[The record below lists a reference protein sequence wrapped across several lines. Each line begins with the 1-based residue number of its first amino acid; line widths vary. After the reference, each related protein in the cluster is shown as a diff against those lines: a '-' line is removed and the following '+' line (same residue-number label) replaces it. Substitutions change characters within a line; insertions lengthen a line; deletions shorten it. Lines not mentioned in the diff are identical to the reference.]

1 MSQALRLCFECAVPR
16 FQAQNNHKMKTTTD
30 TLFDEHGRRVP
41 FEGMRAFNNVSRRY
55 YQLNQPDIQFDTVLR
70 RMNKH
75 AGVAESISA
84 HQFESA
90 CLDLMKT
97 AKEDASIR
105 DICKG
110 VHVPFICPKF
120 VDDIDLGEEFEQN
133 WLAAVG
139 SSFAAMFPQYHFKST
154 LQGDAPSLRGT
165 LTLAKGARYEHFL
178 RARRQGVI
186 VGWYF
191 PTALQEY
198 DTASQRG
205 QMRTL
210 PLPEM
215 LVLSGGFEA
224 AAALV
229 GSPDLLMNT
238 ETYPPV
244 LCLSAFEH
252 IDKRLMLCFKAYGL
266 SLEFWLL
273 TQMLV
278 PGITQVS
285 EQWAGGLTLF
295 TVIR

>member
-1 MSQALRLCFECAVPR
+1 ME
-16 FQAQNNHKMKTTTD
+16 TTTE
-30 TLFDEHGRRVP
+30 TLFDKHGRRLP
-41 FEGMRAFNNVSRRY
+41 FEGMRAFNSVSRRY

-70 RMNKH
+70 RMNKN
-75 AGVAESISA
+75 AGVDESISA

-105 DICKG
+105 DIFKG
-110 VHVPFICPKF
+110 THVPFMCPKI
-120 VDDIDLGEEFEQN
+120 VDDMDLGEELEQR

-139 SSFAAMFPQYHFKST
+139 SSFTEMFPQSHFTST
-154 LQGDAPSLRGT
+154 LQGETPSLSGT
-165 LTLAKGARYEHFL
+165 LMLADGARYEHFL
-178 RARRQGVI
+178 RARRQGPI

-198 DTASQRG
+198 DVASQRG

-210 PLPEM
+210 PLPET
-215 LVLSGGFEA
+215 LVLSGGFET

-252 IDKRLMLCFKAYGL
+252 TDKRLMLCFKAYGL

-273 TQMLV
+273 SQMLM
-278 PGITQVS
+278 PGIMQVS

-295 TVIR
+295 AVIR

>member
-1 MSQALRLCFECAVPR
+1 
-16 FQAQNNHKMKTTTD
+16 MKITTD
-30 TLFDEHGRRVP
+30 TLFDEHGRRLP
-41 FEGMRAFNNVSRRY
+41 FEGMRTFNSVSRRY

-70 RMNKH
+70 RMDKN
-75 AGVAESISA
+75 AGVDDSISA

-90 CLDLMKT
+90 CLDLMKAT
-97 AKEDASIR
+97 QEDASLRNIF
-105 DICKG
+105 KG
-110 VHVPFICPKF
+110 THVPFMCPKIA
-120 VDDIDLGEEFEQN
+120 DDVDLGEELEQR
-133 WLAAVG
+133 WLAAVE
-139 SSFAAMFPQYHFKST
+139 SSFSETFPQYHFKSI
-154 LQGDAPSLRGT
+154 LQGETPSLSGT
-165 LTLAKGARYEHFL
+165 LTLAEGARYEHFL
-178 RARRQGVI
+178 RARRQGPI

-198 DTASQRG
+198 DVSSQRS

-210 PLPEM
+210 PLPET

-252 IDKRLMLCFKAYGL
+252 TDERLMLCFKAYGL

-273 TQMLV
+273 SQVLV
-278 PGITQVS
+278 PGIMQVS

>member
-1 MSQALRLCFECAVPR
+1 
-16 FQAQNNHKMKTTTD
+16 MKTTTE
-30 TLFDEHGRRVP
+30 TLFDEHGRRLP
-41 FEGMRAFNNVSRRY
+41 FEGIRAFNSVSRRY

-70 RMNKH
+70 RMNKN
-75 AGVAESISA
+75 AGVDESISV

-97 AKEDASIR
+97 AKEDACIR
-105 DICKG
+105 DIFKG
-110 VHVPFICPKF
+110 THLPFMCPKI
-120 VDDIDLGEEFEQN
+120 VDEMDLGEELEQR
-133 WLAAVG
+133 WLVAVG
-139 SSFAAMFPQYHFKST
+139 SSFTETFPQYHFTST
-154 LQGDAPSLRGT
+154 LQGETPSLSGT
-165 LTLAKGARYEHFL
+165 LTLAEGARYEHFL
-178 RARRQGVI
+178 RARRQGPI

-198 DTASQRG
+198 DVASQRV

-210 PLPEM
+210 PLPET

-252 IDKRLMLCFKAYGL
+252 TDKRLMLCFKAYGL

-273 TQMLV
+273 SQVLA
-278 PGITQVS
+278 PGIMQVS
-285 EQWAGGLTLF
+285 EQWTGGLTFF

>member
-1 MSQALRLCFECAVPR
+1 MVQS
-16 FQAQNNHKMKTTTD
+16 NNKMNTTTGN
-30 TLFDEHGRRVP
+30 LFDEYGRRLP
-41 FEGMRAFNNVSRRY
+41 FEGMRAFNRVSRRY
-55 YQLNQPDIQFDTVLR
+55 YQLNQPDIRFDTVLR
-70 RMNKH
+70 RIIKH
-75 AGVAESISA
+75 AGVAETISA
-84 HQFESA
+84 QQFESA

-97 AKEDASIR
+97 AKEDVFIR

-110 VHVPFICPKF
+110 VHVPFVYPKY
-120 VDDIDLGEEFEQN
+120 VNDVDLGEEFEQH
-133 WLAAVG
+133 WLAAVQ
-139 SSFAAMFPQYHFKST
+139 SSFTAMFPQYHFKST
-154 LQGDAPSLRGT
+154 LQGEASSLRGT
-165 LTLAKGARYEHFL
+165 LTLAEGARYENFL

-210 PLPEM
+210 PLPET
-215 LVLSGGFEA
+215 LVLSGGFDA

-229 GSPDLLMNT
+229 GSPDLLMNR

-252 IDKRLMLCFKAYGL
+252 TDKRLMLCFKAYGL

-273 TQMLV
+273 SQMLV

-295 TVIR
+295 TVI

>member
-1 MSQALRLCFECAVPR
+1 M
-16 FQAQNNHKMKTTTD
+16 NTTTGH
-30 TLFDEHGRRVP
+30 LFDEHGRRLP
-41 FEGMRAFNNVSRRY
+41 FEGMRAFNSVSRHY
-55 YQLNQPDIQFDTVLR
+55 YQLNQPDIRFDTVLR

-75 AGVAESISA
+75 AGMAESISA
-84 HQFESA
+84 QQFEST
-90 CLDLMKT
+90 CLDLLKT
-97 AKEDASIR
+97 AKDDASIG

-120 VDDIDLGEEFEQN
+120 VGDVDLGEEFEQH

-139 SSFAAMFPQYHFKST
+139 SSFTAMFPQYHFKST
-154 LQGDAPSLRGT
+154 LQGEPPSLRGT
-165 LTLAKGARYEHFL
+165 LTLAEGARYENFL
-178 RARRQGVI
+178 RARRQGVV

-198 DTASQRG
+198 DTASQRN

-210 PLPEM
+210 PLRET
-215 LVLSGGFEA
+215 LVLSGGFDA

-229 GSPDLLMNT
+229 GSPDLLINR
-238 ETYPPV
+238 ETYPPL
-244 LCLSAFEH
+244 LCLSAFDH
-252 IDKRLMLCFKAYGL
+252 TDKRLMLCFKAYGL

-273 TQMLV
+273 SQMLV
-278 PGITQVS
+278 PGVTQVS

>member
-1 MSQALRLCFECAVPR
+1 
-16 FQAQNNHKMKTTTD
+16 MKITTD
-30 TLFDEHGRRVP
+30 TLFDEHGRRLP
-41 FEGMRAFNNVSRRY
+41 FDGMRTFNSVSRRY

-70 RMNKH
+70 RMDKN
-75 AGVAESISA
+75 AGVDDSISA

-90 CLDLMKT
+90 CLDLMKAT
-97 AKEDASIR
+97 QEDASLRNIF
-105 DICKG
+105 KG
-110 VHVPFICPKF
+110 THVPFMCPKIA
-120 VDDIDLGEEFEQN
+120 DDVDLGEELEQR
-133 WLAAVG
+133 WLAAVE
-139 SSFAAMFPQYHFKST
+139 SSFSETFPQYHFKSI
-154 LQGDAPSLRGT
+154 LQGETPSLSGT
-165 LTLAKGARYEHFL
+165 LTLAEGARYEHFL
-178 RARRQGVI
+178 RARQQGPI

-191 PTALQEY
+191 PTALQEN
-198 DTASQRG
+198 DVSSQRS

-210 PLPEM
+210 PLPET

-252 IDKRLMLCFKAYGL
+252 TDERLMLCFKAYGL

-273 TQMLV
+273 SQVLV
-278 PGITQVS
+278 PGIMQVS